1 MYSLIALG
9 FVLVYKATDAIN
21 FAQGE
26 FVMLAGMIV
35 VTVLGFSGA
44 PLIVGIIVVLAA
56 MIGFSFGLETVVLR
70 PLLGRPV
77 VAVIMATIGIAAML
91 RGLGPITLG
100 IETRALPLPI
110 GDEPIM
116 IGPASL
122 PPIQVVG
129 AVVAVVFFI
138 AFTWFFKKTRMGV
151 AMRAIA
157 DNQQVAQAMGINV
170 ERYFAI
176 AWAMAGIVS
185 ALGGIV
191 WGSMLGVDVQ
201 LALVGLKVFPVV
213 ILGGLDSIGGA
224 LVGGLISRHRREPG
238 GGLPRSLC
246 RRRHQGL
253 RALRADD
260 RGPHGQALRHL
271 RPAPDRARVAMF
283 HRESGVFKATYGAD
297 MALYPLPIAK
307 WTVALLALIF
317 VVIIPL
323 TVHEYYLS
331 ILNLIFIA
339 VVGALGPQ
347 HPGGLHRPDLD
358 RPWRLHVGRRLYR
371 GQPRGQ
377 LGLPFWLTL
386 PAGGLMAALFG
397 VLVGMPSLRIKGLYL
412 AIATLAGQLIIEWTI
427 NRVPAI
433 SGGAQASIQVDGRAC
448 LASASTPRVHL
459 YFFLLFFAVIAIV
472 ATLNLVR
479 SRIGRAFV
487 AVRDQDIA
495 AEIIGINIYRYKLLS
510 FAISSFYAGVCGVLY
525 TYYFG
530 IANYEQFQL
539 IVSIDY
545 LAMIIIGGLG
555 SVLGSVFGA
564 VFVTL
569 LPIAIRIFMENV
581 GSLFFTAAEM
591 ANVISGCGSACLAPS
606 SSFLDRRARGAQS
619 IVEQYPEL
627 FPGLALLLLERGM
640 AAKGGTHDEV
650 R

>member
-1 MYSLIALG
+1 MSEDMEFAFALVLSGASIGLMYSLIALG

-44 PLIVGIIVVLAA
+44 PLIVAIIVVLAA
-56 MIGFSFGLETVVLR
+56 MIGFSFGLERVVLR

-201 LALVGLKVFPVV
+201 LALVGAEGVPCGDPGWPRFDRRRAGRWV
-213 ILGGLDSIGGA
+213 DY
-224 LVGGLISRHRREPG
+224 RHRREPG

-307 WTVALLALIF
+307 WTVAALALIF
-317 VVIIPL
+317 VFIIPL
-323 TVHEYYLS
+323 TIHEYYLS

-339 VVGALGPQ
+339 VVGALGLNILVGYTGQ
-347 HPGGLHRPDLD
+347 ISIGHGAFMSVGAYTAANLAVRLD
-358 RPWRLHVGRRLYR
+358 
-371 GQPRGQ
+371 
-377 LGLPFWLTL
+377 LPFWLTL

-433 SGGAQASIQVDGRAC
+433 SGGAQASIQVDRPSLFGF
-448 LASASTPRVHL
+448 SFNTQGSL

-510 FAISSFYAGVCGVLY
+510 LRHIVVLRRVCGVLY

-545 LAMIIIGGLG
+545 LAMIIIGGLD
-555 SVLGSVFGA
+555 
-564 VFVTL
+564 
-569 LPIAIRIFMENV
+569 R
-581 GSLFFTAAEM
+581 
-591 ANVISGCGSACLAPS
+591 CLALS
-606 SSFLDRRARGAQS
+606 SGPCSSHCCRLRSVSSWR
-619 IVEQYPEL
+619 
-627 FPGLALLLLERGM
+627 
-640 AAKGGTHDEV
+640 T
-650 R
+650 